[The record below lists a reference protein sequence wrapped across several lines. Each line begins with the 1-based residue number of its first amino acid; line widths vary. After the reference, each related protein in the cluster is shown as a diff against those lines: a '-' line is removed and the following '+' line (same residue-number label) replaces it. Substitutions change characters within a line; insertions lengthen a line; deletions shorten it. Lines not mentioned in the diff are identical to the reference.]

1 MMWARNAMRVLVGA
15 IIVAP
20 SIAWSDA
27 DSSRIFLLANQSSET
42 TIAATTETYSYVDE
56 KLNGFM
62 LAQGLEAVS
71 SFRATKAVTSFGKG
85 ALSQAI
91 RSAGF
96 SEDDFALTYSIAA
109 DITENAFSRL
119 LKAKAEGS
127 IYNAGTQEVLTTFS
141 IVTPESVVLAKDRT
155 ACSQSCITSALSEL
169 SDDLAREMSF
179 VLAQKIS
186 FIQEDRVVTDT
197 TDATAI
203 KKRLS
208 ASTARNTVR
217 KTVTTSSGSF
227 DIDVARSINIE
238 VYFDF
243 DSSALT
249 SKAIAQ
255 LKPLGEALSSED
267 LGSGRYLIIGHT
279 DAKGSA
285 AYNQT
290 LSEKRAASVRK
301 YLVQRFPVQPT
312 ALISIGLG
320 ETQLKRPAEP
330 NAGINRRVEISLL
343 LEPTSVPAPKSL
355 IGLST
360 YTLNFKL
367 FSTADVI
374 KIIKVLEAK
383 HVRKVNLLK
392 SNTTS
397 RIYSVETPL
406 AALALEEALLMVML
420 DAGLN
425 IDKIRITVDTE
436 AIDVEKL

>member
-1 MMWARNAMRVLVGA
+1 MWARNAMRVLVGA

-62 LAQGLEAVS
+62 LAQGLEAFS

-169 SDDLAREMSF
+169 SDDLVREMSF
-179 VLAQKIS
+179 VLAQKVS

-197 TDATAI
+197 TDVNAI
-203 KKRLS
+203 KNRLS
-208 ASTARNTVR
+208 ASTARKPVR
-217 KTVTTSSGSF
+217 KTVTANSGNF
-227 DIDVARSINIE
+227 DVDVARSINIE

-243 DSSALT
+243 DSAALKP
-249 SKAIAQ
+249 KAIEQ
-255 LKPLGEALSSED
+255 LKPLGEALSSAD
-267 LGSGRYLIIGHT
+267 LGSGRYLIMGHT

-301 YLVQRFPVQPT
+301 YLVKRFLLQPD
-312 ALISIGLG
+312 ALVSIGLG
-320 ETQLKRPAEP
+320 ETQLKRPSEP

-343 LEPTSVPAPKSL
+343 LKPLNVPAPKPVT
-355 IGLST
+355 GLNT
-360 YTLNFKL
+360 YTLSFKL
-367 FSTADVI
+367 FSTADVL
-374 KIIKVLEAK
+374 KITKALEAK
-383 HVRKVNLLK
+383 HVREVDLIK

-397 RIYSVETPL
+397 RIYSVETKL
-406 AALALEEALLMVML
+406 SSMELEEALLMIML
-420 DAGLN
+420 DAGVN
-425 IDKIRITVDTE
+425 VDMIRIQVSGDT
-436 AIDVEKL
+436 ISIEKL